1 MLSGLNIHYYA
12 QTLYFVIYIDHQN
25 ILHNLIDNYSRIRSL
40 HKPIY
45 NWYFTNKSLLNKME
59 AYYKH
64 GTWKCRIT
72 QRHKGFNLIEI
83 CQILVNLHTF
93 DIRHSYLAPQR

>member
-1 MLSGLNIHYYA
+1 M
-12 QTLYFVIYIDHQN
+12 IYIIMLKHYTLSFINKDHQN

-45 NWYFTNKSLLNKME
+45 DWYFTNKSLLTKME
-59 AYYKH
+59 TYYKH

>member
-1 MLSGLNIHYYA
+1 MLKHY
-12 QTLYFVIYIDHQN
+12 TLSFINKDHQN

-45 NWYFTNKSLLNKME
+45 NWYYLTNKSLLNKME
-59 AYYKH
+59 AYYNYKH

-72 QRHKGFNLIEI
+72 QRHKGFNVIEI
-83 CQILVNLHTF
+83 CQILVNSH
-93 DIRHSYLAPQR
+93 I